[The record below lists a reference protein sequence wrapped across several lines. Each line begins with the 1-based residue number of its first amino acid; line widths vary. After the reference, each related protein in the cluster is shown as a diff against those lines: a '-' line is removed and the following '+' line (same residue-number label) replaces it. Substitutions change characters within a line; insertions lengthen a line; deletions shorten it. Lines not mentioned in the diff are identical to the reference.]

1 MLTEVG
7 KKYIAEHFGI
17 GDCWVYSGFSFRTH
31 YTDGTSDAETGGTGK
46 IVSRLCLPAVNERV
60 VLSSPRTGTYR
71 QADLTAGN
79 GGHVV
84 TLEDVRDIIVPNDG
98 YPAGQNQWCVTGAPT
113 PPTEDTGDLQLCT
126 FPGGAT
132 IRVDDEVVD
141 TNSALCG
148 HGGAY
153 KKYAVSAGASHK
165 VTFELLPDYPIS
177 AENTKSF
184 LVSKGAT
191 IQYPHTLHAIAGASV
206 GTMHITARDPGDPG
220 DATAIP
226 PRPPRPSKSLAVRP
240 SVSGTT
246 LEERLLTPCYLTL
259 PVAVTKG
266 YTDYDVS
273 GTIPGYAKPPTVVAR
288 LKKEH
293 TRASPLEVNLEL
305 FPITEWVQVEIVK
318 EMYQI
323 AWVTGISIPS
333 VMAWDNTYSGSVNF
347 IFTKYAKYRAYF
359 DWHPLPD
366 NWDGKL
372 LSLPASKHTIHCI
385 KDGETELILDPWI
398 EESTFKFP
406 WEYRVLA
413 SDLPEGTYVIVATLQ
428 WEAV

>member
-1 MLTEVG
+1 MVL
-7 KKYIAEHFGI
+7 
-17 GDCWVYSGFSFRTH
+17 
-31 YTDGTSDAETGGTGK
+31 SDAIKRYLAEVCGDGSVTEAGCDKVGIACMMDTA
-46 IVSRLCLPAVNERV
+46 LPSPLPSGVNR
-60 VLSSPRTGTYR
+60 
-71 QADLTAGN
+71 AGICN
-79 GGHVV
+79 AEVYDWCA
-84 TLEDVRDIIVPNDG
+84 LNYG
-98 YPAGQNQWCVTGAPT
+98 YTPPGAPPVTG
-113 PPTEDTGDLQLCT
+113 DTGDLQICT

-132 IRVDDEVVD
+132 IRVDDVVVD

-148 HGGAY
+148 HGGAF

-191 IQYPHTLHAIAGASV
+191 IQYAHTLHAIAGASV
-206 GTMHITARDPGDPG
+206 GTMHIKAKDGKTGM
-220 DATAIP
+220 
-226 PRPPRPSKSLAVRP
+226 SLAVRP

-266 YTDYDVS
+266 YTDYDVT

-293 TRASPLEVNLEL
+293 TRASPLDVNLEL

-347 IFTKYAKYRAYF
+347 IFTKYAKYRAWF

-366 NWDGKL
+366 GWDGKL
-372 LSLPASKHTIHCI
+372 TSLPASKHTIHC
-385 KDGETELILDPWI
+385 KKAGETELVLDPWI
-398 EESTFKFP
+398 EESAFKFP
-406 WEYRVLA
+406 WEYTVRA
-413 SDLPEGTYVIVATLQ
+413 ADLPEGTYVIVATVQ
-428 WEAV
+428 SEDI

>member
-1 MLTEVG
+1 MLTEAG
-7 KKYIAEHFGI
+7 KEWIAEHLGI
-17 GDCWVYSGFSFRTH
+17 GNCWVYSGFSWTTH
-31 YTDGTSDAETGGTGK
+31 YTDGTSDPETGGTGK
-46 IVSRLCLPAVNERV
+46 LVARLCLPQVNERI

-79 GGHVV
+79 GGNVV

-98 YPAGQNQWCVTGAPT
+98 YPAGENQYCYTPGAPPYV
-113 PPTEDTGDLQLCT
+113 PPTGDTGVFQICT

-132 IRVDDEVVD
+132 IRVDGEVVD

-148 HGGAY
+148 HGGAFKNY
-153 KKYAVSAGASHK
+153 EVSSGTSHK

-206 GTMHITARDPGDPG
+206 GTMHIKAKDGKTGM
-220 DATAIP
+220 
-226 PRPPRPSKSLAVRP
+226 SLAVRP

-266 YTDYDVS
+266 YSDYNVS
-273 GTIPGYAKPPTVVAR
+273 GTIPGYAKPLTVVAR

-318 EMYQI
+318 EMPQI

-333 VMAWDNTYSGSVNF
+333 MMAWDNTYDGSVNF

-359 DWHPLPD
+359 DWHLLPGS
-366 NWDGKL
+366 WDGKL
-372 LSLPASKHTIHCI
+372 SSLPASKHRINCM
-385 KDGETELILDPWI
+385 KDGETEIVLDPWM
-398 EESTFKFP
+398 EDSAFKFP
-406 WEYRVLA
+406 WRYTVLA
-413 SDLPEGTYVIVATLQ
+413 ADLPEGTYVIVATVQ
-428 WEAV
+428 WEAI